1 MKFFVRIPQILV
13 FGLWSFFLFYLML
26 HFRYIRFL
34 RPGFGIL
41 LIIAHFICLAFF
53 LTGLIPAQLTGTHH
67 HGHHHEHDETSCKSI
82 LPGTVFRI
90 FILCMPI
97 AFALAFP
104 NGRLR
109 NADFHNRYTGQ
120 SRMNVASSLA
130 FPRISPQQHEKA
142 EKKEPFPHPPIRTSL
157 LEIFLAPQKYQGK
170 TVELTAMFLQDK
182 QMHPYFGMDTAVY
195 RFLIT
200 CCAADAVPLAIAL
213 DLDQVPDQNT
223 KNSPEW
229 KNDQWIKVSAV
240 FEIRTVNGKPMPF
253 LSRPIIVP
261 VDAPKVPWLL

>member
-1 MKFFVRIPQILV
+1 MKFFTRIPHLMV

-34 RPGFGIL
+34 RPEFGIL
-41 LIIAHFICLAFF
+41 LILAHFICLAFF
-53 LTGLIPAQLTGTHH
+53 LTSLIPQGFLQ
-67 HGHHHEHDETSCKSI
+67 HGHHHEHDGTSHPKIFTDTLCRVLI
-82 LPGTVFRI
+82 LS
-90 FILCMPI
+90 LPI
-97 AFALAFP
+97 IFALAIP
-104 NGRLR
+104 NGRLG
-109 NADFHNRYTGQ
+109 NADFHNRYTGK

-130 FPRISPQQHEKA
+130 FPRISPQQQEEA
-142 EKKEPFPHPPIRTSL
+142 EKKNHFPQLPIRTSL
-157 LEIFLAPQKYQGK
+157 LEIFLAPQKYHGK

-182 QMHPYFGMDTAVY
+182 QMRPYFGMDTAVY

-229 KNDQWIKVSAV
+229 KNDQWIKVTAV